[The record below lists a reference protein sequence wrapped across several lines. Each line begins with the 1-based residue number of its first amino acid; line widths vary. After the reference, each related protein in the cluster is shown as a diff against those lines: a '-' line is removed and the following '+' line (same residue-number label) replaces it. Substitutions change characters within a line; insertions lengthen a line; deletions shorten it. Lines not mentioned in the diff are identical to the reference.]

1 LDGEQWFD
9 EERRSEFACT
19 ANAAS
24 FNRLYA
30 RTLRNLFVPER
41 ARQQARS
48 IAILAGIQLPIAAH
62 DSEARAR
69 GGPDNRSQRTNEPT
83 NHEPNLAE
91 PLSRRRDSCRTTP
104 SGDDQEQRRK
114 ATTEKSTML
123 VEMIAL
129 VLVTDAI
136 IDCVHQQRSLI
147 AVIYVLRLFTE
158 YATVDHGC

>member
-1 LDGEQWFD
+1 M
-9 EERRSEFACT
+9 T
-19 ANAAS
+19 ARHVRAAD
-24 FNRLYA
+24 A
-30 RTLRNLFVPER
+30 T
-41 ARQQARS
+41 
-48 IAILAGIQLPIAAH
+48 IAAN
-62 DSEARAR
+62 EATK
-69 GGPDNRSQRTNEPT
+69 QRTT
-83 NHEPNLAE
+83 NQFAE